1 MATKHTDTCIQ
12 KAADDEPLFVLRA
25 QDQSSPSVV
34 MFWIACNFPN
44 APEDKLREAFDL
56 ALSMRKWPNRK
67 AAD

>member
-1 MATKHTDTCIQ
+1 MATKHTDSCIR

-34 MFWIACNFPN
+34 MYWISCNFLN
-44 APEDKLREAFDL
+44 APEDKLREAFEL
-56 ALSMRKWPNRK
+56 AISMRKWPIQK